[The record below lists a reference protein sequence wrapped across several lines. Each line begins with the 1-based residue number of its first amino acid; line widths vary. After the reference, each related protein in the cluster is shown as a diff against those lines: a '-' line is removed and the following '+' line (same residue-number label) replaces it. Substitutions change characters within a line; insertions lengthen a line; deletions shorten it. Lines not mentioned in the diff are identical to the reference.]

1 MFSTSYKVVT
11 DPNDFRPCLAM
22 VTTHQRALRRS
33 LRLIMP
39 QFEVTRV
46 LKRHWHGFQMWEMI
60 FKFPNDQN
68 DIDAVLKRYPPYKM
82 QPDLNWPYR

>member
-1 MFSTSYKVVT
+1 
-11 DPNDFRPCLAM
+11 
-22 VTTHQRALRRS
+22 
-33 LRLIMP
+33 
-39 QFEVTRV
+39 
-46 LKRHWHGFQMWEMI
+46 MWEMI